1 MRTFAHFDSQGTIKS
16 IVVVD
21 APNGV
26 NAGLVPEAGLDVA
39 EVEGLEI
46 DLAAEGEAIR
56 GALDGYKIEPASP
69 SPRRV
74 VKK

>member
-1 MRTFAHFDSQGTIKS
+1 MRTFAHFDSQGTIQS

-21 APNGV
+21 APKGV
-26 NAGLVPEAGLDVA
+26 NAGLVPETGLFVD

-46 DLAAEGEAIR
+46 DLTAEGEALR
-56 GALDGYKIEPASP
+56 GAFERYKVEPASP

-74 VKK
+74 VKI